1 MKQSLQLRLGQ
12 QLTMTPQLQQA
23 IRLLQLSSLDLQV
36 EIQTLLDSNLML
48 ERSDDLQEIPVQPDA
63 QAAQTAADASAE
75 ICLLYTSL
83 HGAGTADSAGKG
95 VGFCD

>member
-1 MKQSLQLRLGQ
+1 M
-12 QLTMTPQLQQA
+12 QQA

-48 ERSDDLQEIPVQPDA
+48 ERSDDLQEVPVQPDA

-75 ICLLYTSL
+75 IELN
-83 HGAGTADSAGKG
+83 TATTDTLPDQLPVDSAWEDVYESYDGATS
-95 VGFCD
+95 FSRNE